1 MANYPTTATVMLII
15 SRYIHY
21 PHMALPYLF
30 PQNGSKLVQENK
42 NVGFI
47 PCVVGKTSSLYTQ
60 QNVYS
65 DRGAGL
71 AAICLQDLTRVGEG
85 EGGVGFLGNS
95 WLS

>member
-1 MANYPTTATVMLII
+1 MANYPTATVMLII
-15 SRYIHY
+15 SRHT
-21 PHMALPYLF
+21 HMAF

-42 NVGFI
+42 NVRFI

-71 AAICLQDLTRVGEG
+71 AAICLQDLTGVGEG